1 QLGELQLQ
9 GTEVAVGNFSV
20 DILARDIE
28 GQIVVIENQF
38 GPTDHTHLGQIMTYL
53 AGQDAR
59 TTVIW
64 IAETIREEHRAAI
77 DWLNASTIES
87 FSFFAVEV
95 EALRIDDSSGAE
107 LVLNDDLSF
116 DVAGEYVDGKVTD
129 RD

>member
-1 QLGELQLQ
+1 
-9 GTEVAVGNFSV
+9 
-20 DILARDIE
+20 
-28 GQIVVIENQF
+28 
-38 GPTDHTHLGQIMTYL
+38 MTYL
-53 AGQDAR
+53 AGQDGG

-77 DWLNASTIES
+77 DWLNANTIES

-129 RD
+129 RDFGSLKLKLAKTERFRQ